1 MSEKFWLEIATF
13 VVALV
18 VAIGVLKTKTAGWG
32 PRSIQA
38 IIIALGVPAV
48 IVLGLEGIL
57 NSQAISAILG
67 ALVGFGVGKVSKD

>member
-13 VVALV
+13 IVALV
-18 VAIGVLKTKTAGWG
+18 VAVGVLKTKTPGWG